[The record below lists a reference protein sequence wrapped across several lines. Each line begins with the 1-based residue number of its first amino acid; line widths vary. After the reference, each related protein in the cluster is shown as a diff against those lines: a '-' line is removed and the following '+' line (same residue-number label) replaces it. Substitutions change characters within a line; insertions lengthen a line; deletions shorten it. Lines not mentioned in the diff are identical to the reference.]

1 MNIRVKA
8 GLITAGMLA
17 VSTGGILVLELI
29 VHVLT
34 ANQIMMLA
42 GAGLVGV
49 LIYILYGINL
59 NRLEY
64 EQKIKEI
71 TDKN

>member
-17 VSTGGILVLELI
+17 VSTGGMLAVELI